1 LQYQCWWTPSRTVPW
16 RWYFRNQ
23 REETI
28 LKTVFVGGDKGG
40 IGKDLVADGLF
51 AAAVG
56 SGVLPTMFEIEIER
70 RMAAKYP
77 ASIFVATGAPSP
89 EVLYAQPDLLFQPL
103 DRAAA
108 QMAYEKL
115 AIVNAGASVT
125 TSFLRWSEGEVGKA
139 FFGQGESLHFVCV
152 MTMQDQALKSGFSN
166 LSVFGETYPQA
177 QRTVVLN
184 PVIADFVE
192 GDKNIDRAVEMATG
206 GGRPISVVRLER
218 MAAPCWGYMMN
229 MGRLD
234 EIATKTWKDLVALG
248 LPEAP
253 SIRSMAIFEVWMKRF
268 IASLGPILPDAK
280 SINGKG
286 KK

>member
-1 LQYQCWWTPSRTVPW
+1 
-16 RWYFRNQ
+16 
-23 REETI
+23 

-40 IGKDLVADGLF
+40 IGKDTVSDGLF
-51 AAAVG
+51 AAAVQRG
-56 SGVLPTMFEIEIER
+56 LVPTMFEIEIER

-77 ASIFVATGAPSP
+77 ASIFVETGAPSP
-89 EVLYAQPDLLFQPL
+89 EALYAQPDLLFQPL

-108 QMAYEKL
+108 QMAREEL

-125 TSFLRWSEGEVGKA
+125 TSFLRWSAGEVGKA

-166 LSVFGETYPQA
+166 LSIFGDTYPQA

-184 PVIADFVE
+184 PLIADFVE
-192 GDKNIDRAVEMATG
+192 GDKNIDRALEMATG
-206 GGRPISVVRLER
+206 SGMPISVVRVER
-218 MAAPCWGYMMN
+218 MSAPAWGYMMN
-229 MGRLD
+229 LGRLD
-234 EIATKTWKDLVALG
+234 EIATKTWKDLVLLG

-268 IASLGPILPDAK
+268 LASLGPILLDTK
-280 SINGKG
+280 STNRKG